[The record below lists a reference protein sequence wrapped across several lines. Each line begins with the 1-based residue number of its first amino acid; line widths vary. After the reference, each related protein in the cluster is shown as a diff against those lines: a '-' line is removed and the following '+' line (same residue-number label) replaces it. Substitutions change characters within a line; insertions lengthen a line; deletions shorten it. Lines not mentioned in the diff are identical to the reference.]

1 MFEDSQ
7 IIYGAAL
14 NLQNFCESSADKK
27 FNKEIFSVKFKI
39 LYLVFSYNQI
49 SPSTLVNS
57 LNMAKSNIAL
67 FCKQLIK
74 EQFIITKQDQFD
86 HRVIYYCLTKKGQK
100 HVLENLEKLD
110 KMMQN
115 SFSQTGLKNISRSA
129 KTISQYLLKTG
140 VKQ

>member
-7 IIYGAAL
+7 NLYGLVL
-14 NLQNFCESSADKK
+14 NLQNFCEGSNDKK

-49 SPSTLVNS
+49 SPSMLVNT
-57 LNMAKSNIAL
+57 LQMAKSNVAL
-67 FCKQLIK
+67 FCKQLVE
-74 EQFIITKQDQFD
+74 EQYLVTKQDGFD

-100 HVLENLEKLD
+100 HVLDYLEKLQD
-110 KMMQN
+110 MMQN
-115 SFSQTGLKNISRSA
+115 AFSQTGLKNISRSA
-129 KTISQYLLKTG
+129 RSILQYLLKTG